1 MLDGLLYLLVRMLVA
16 LLQALPLT
24 AVARLGRA
32 GGSLAWWLDARHRRV
47 ALANLERCFGRE
59 KSVEE
64 IRALARE
71 NFRRL
76 GENYASAIKT
86 AAMSAEEIGE
96 VLEVIGAEKLC
107 PAGPGEPV
115 PTRITAI
122 GHFGNFELYA
132 RAKEFAP
139 EGGPRGTT
147 YRGLRQLRLDAF
159 LGSLRA
165 RSGCQFFE
173 RRTGGDALKAALAKG
188 GLSLGLLADQ
198 HSGKGGVLVP
208 FFGQECLASA
218 APAVFSLRY
227 RARLH
232 VAVCYRVAL
241 GRWRI
246 EIGEEIP
253 TRVEGKARPV
263 EEITRH
269 INAALEIAVRRDP
282 ANWFWVHNRWRLPKN

>member
-1 MLDGLLYLLVRMLVA
+1 MLDGLLYLVVRVLVT

-24 AVARLGRA
+24 AVARFGRA
-32 GGSLAWWLDARHRRV
+32 GGALAWWLDARHRRV

-59 KSVEE
+59 KSAEE
-64 IRALARE
+64 IHALARE

-86 AAMSAEEIGE
+86 ATMTAEEVDK
-96 VLEVIGAEKLC
+96 VLEVTGAEKLR
-107 PAGPGEPV
+107 PAAPGEPV

-139 EGGPRGTT
+139 EGGARGTT

-173 RRTGGDALKAALAKG
+173 RRTGGNALKAALNKG

-198 HSGKGGVLVP
+198 HAGDNGMRIS

-218 APAVFSLRY
+218 APAVFALRY
-227 RARLH
+227 RAYLH
-232 VAVCYRVAL
+232 TAVCYRVAL

-246 EIGEEIP
+246 EVGEEIP
-253 TRVEGKARPV
+253 TRVEGKARPI
-263 EEITRH
+263 EEITRD

-282 ANWFWVHNRWRLPKN
+282 TNWFWVHNRWRLPKN